1 MAERTSAMS
10 EPFRTTVAG
19 SQTWI
24 YGIGEFALPSYQQ
37 FISTCYQVH
46 NRSAATA
53 EADFGPSG
61 GNAYFQTISVI
72 HPAGTWQADAE
83 ISKNLSFSIIFD
95 FFH

>member
-10 EPFRTTVAG
+10 EPFRTTVVG

-46 NRSAATA
+46 NQPAGTA
-53 EADFGPSG
+53 EADFGRSG
-61 GNAYFQTISVI
+61 ENANFQTISVI
-72 HPAGTWQADAE
+72 HPAGIRGVNA
-83 ISKNLSFSIIFD
+83 
-95 FFH
+95 